1 MVPPRRTEGSGDA
14 DVSPSNLD
22 SPQAGPD
29 AGAADTTDAATGSA
43 GAHPASQIE
52 HGMRGRT
59 GSLSGA
65 SLLQQLQRNGSSGTL
80 ALRSGGGV
88 ALHLLADGELRRSVR
103 IGDPDA
109 LEATEQE
116 FRFDPHPAGDSPQLA
131 PLFQRSRVPALRALP
146 SFGPAQPVAPGLTDL
161 RRLLERLL
169 ELGFGGSLRL
179 AHGEARGLALVQNGR
194 VVAAWYERDDY
205 RLDRNDALRAIYRYS
220 LEADNPPL
228 LLEPLHPAVLASLLG
243 LATAQPSTDPNRA
256 AYTGLEADE
265 RGYHYFD
272 QGERVLHVPAEL
284 VGTARRYRRLES
296 DRDALLPELELPDDP
311 PGWEEN
317 TYALTLRGQDAVNPM
332 TDVAMRFH
340 EEYGPMGRRILDAL
354 GRGASIEKAAG
365 ALGLDLQEFKPWLRR
380 LEEDG
385 LVRVRERGEGG
396 AA

>member
-1 MVPPRRTEGSGDA
+1 M
-14 DVSPSNLD
+14 
-22 SPQAGPD
+22 
-29 AGAADTTDAATGSA
+29 
-43 GAHPASQIE
+43 
-52 HGMRGRT
+52 
-59 GSLSGA
+59 
-65 SLLQQLQRNGSSGTL
+65 
-80 ALRSGGGV
+80 
-88 ALHLLADGELRRSVR
+88 
-103 IGDPDA
+103 
-109 LEATEQE
+109 
-116 FRFDPHPAGDSPQLA
+116 
-131 PLFQRSRVPALRALP
+131 
-146 SFGPAQPVAPGLTDL
+146 
-161 RRLLERLL
+161 
-169 ELGFGGSLRL
+169 
-179 AHGEARGLALVQNGR
+179 
-194 VVAAWYERDDY
+194 
-205 RLDRNDALRAIYRYS
+205 
-220 LEADNPPL
+220 
-228 LLEPLHPAVLASLLG
+228 LASLLG